1 MRRNGIRWAVLLMAA
16 LLLCASC
23 IRRRAEEPSATVG
36 VGRVPKTETVT
47 DPGIEPPEPQQQT
60 QTQPQPDVSGNEP
73 QGQPDQQGQQTAD
86 PTPQTNPEPAPQ
98 TDPEPEPQ
106 PQQQVTA
113 DPEPQPQPV
122 EQPTYVSIPSDP
134 DSLAPFGA
142 IKWYLLNGRYVYEMP
157 KQNNAGEQTMWEMY
171 DWPKTYW
178 EDKNQD
184 NNDWYPGKINY
195 NPATGEKETVYDRF
209 GSTLEVLK
217 KYGAIY
223 RGDTS
228 RKVIYLTFDC
238 GYEAGATEK
247 ILDTLKAK
255 GVPATFFVTGPYV
268 RGKSN
273 DFTKEYIQGLIRRM
287 LDEGHIVGNHTNT
300 HPVMADPDA
309 ERQLTVDEV
318 IDEMR
323 QVEQSYKEA
332 FPDAP
337 DMLYFRPPQGAA
349 NEWLIRIE
357 AKLGYRTV
365 FWSFAYNDW
374 RQYSQPDPA
383 EALGKMKAGMY
394 PGCVYLLHAESTTN
408 AEVLGDFIDWV
419 YAQGFTIE
427 PLCGIE

>member
-16 LLLCASC
+16 LLLCAAC

-47 DPGIEPPEPQQQT
+47 DPGIEPPEQQT
-60 QTQPQPDVSGNEP
+60 GTPTDVSGNDP
-73 QGQPDQQGQQTAD
+73 QDREGQQQTTD
-86 PTPQTNPEPAPQ
+86 PAPQTNPDPLPQTDPAPQ
-98 TDPEPEPQ
+98 TNPDPAPEPQQPEPQ
-106 PQQQVTA
+106 PVTQPA
-113 DPEPQPQPV
+113 D
-122 EQPTYVSIPSDP
+122 QPTYVSIPTDP

-142 IKWYLLNGRYVYEMP
+142 IKWYLLNGKYVYEMP
-157 KQNNAGEQTMWEMY
+157 KQNTSGEATMWEMY
-171 DWPKTYW
+171 DWPQTYW
-178 EDKNQD
+178 EDKNKD
-184 NNDWYPGKINY
+184 DNDWYPGKINY

-255 GVPATFFVTGPYV
+255 GAPATFFLTGPYV
-268 RGKSN
+268 RGRSN
-273 DFTKEYIQGLIRRM
+273 DFTQEYIQGLIRRM
-287 LDEGHIVGNHTNT
+287 LDEGHIIGNHTNT
-300 HPVMADPDA
+300 HPVMSDPDSP
-309 ERQLTVDEV
+309 QLSVDAV

-323 QVEQSYKEA
+323 QVEQSYREA

-374 RQYSQPDPA
+374 SQYTQPDPA

-408 AEVLGDFIDWV
+408 AEVLADFIDWV